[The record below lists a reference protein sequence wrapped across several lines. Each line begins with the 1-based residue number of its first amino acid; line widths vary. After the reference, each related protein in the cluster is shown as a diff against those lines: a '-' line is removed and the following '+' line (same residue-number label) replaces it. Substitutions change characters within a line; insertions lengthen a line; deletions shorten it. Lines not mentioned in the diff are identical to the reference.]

1 MMQKER
7 RMGEFDNIDE
17 VMANRNVDNDIE
29 MDDGVQ

>member
-7 RMGEFDNIDE
+7 SMGEFDNFDE
-17 VMANRNVDNDIE
+17 VMANRNLDNDIE